1 MNYFLILV
9 VIGVSALGM
18 AWMPALSNKTR
29 ISYSI
34 LYVGLGMIL
43 YSLFKSLP
51 APNPFRYPDAAVR
64 ITELVVIVALM
75 GTGLKIDQ
83 PFSLK
88 TWALPLRMVSVSMIL
103 CIAGGAFLAVKF
115 LGMELASAILL
126 AAVLA
131 PTDPVLA
138 SDVQVAPP
146 LEGEIETVRFSL
158 TAEGGMND
166 GTAFPFVWLAIFL
179 ALQATGQ
186 PASIG
191 EWFGIHLVYKIVA
204 GVACGFALGKVL
216 GYALFRL
223 PEKIRIVR
231 VNDGFAALSMTLL
244 VYGITE
250 LLHGY
255 GFIAVFVSAV
265 TLRNQEMQHNLHRRL
280 HAFSDQI
287 ERILVAITL
296 LLFGG
301 SLVYGILGPITWPLV
316 IFSLIFLF
324 VIRPITTWLSF
335 GKMPIKAK
343 EKWAISFFGI
353 RGIGSFYYIA
363 FALTQ
368 ANFKDPGRLWAVVAF
383 IVLMS
388 ILLHGLTA
396 STVIRNIEK
405 EKEEEVQQSN

>member
-9 VIGVSALGM
+9 IIGLSALGM
-18 AWMPALSNKTR
+18 AWMPALANRTR

-34 LYVGLGMIL
+34 LYVGLGMLL
-43 YSLFKSLP
+43 YSLIGRLP
-51 APNPFRYPDAAVR
+51 APNPFRYPEAAVHF
-64 ITELVVIVALM
+64 TELVVIVALM

-88 TWALPLRMVSVSMIL
+88 TWALPLRMVSISMIL
-103 CIAGGAFLAVKF
+103 CIAGGAFIAVRF
-115 LGMELASAILL
+115 FGFDLASAILL

-146 LEGEIETVRFSL
+146 LEGEKETVRFSL

-166 GTAFPFVWLAIFL
+166 GTAFPFVWLAIYL
-179 ALQATGQ
+179 ALQGAGET
-186 PASIG
+186 ASIA
-191 EWFGIHLVYKIVA
+191 EWFGYQLIYKLVA
-204 GVACGFALGKVL
+204 GLACGFGLGKIL
-216 GYALFRL
+216 GYVLFRL
-223 PEKIRIVR
+223 PEKIKIVK
-231 VNDGFAALSMTLL
+231 VNDGFAALAMTLL

-250 LLHGY
+250 LVHGY

-265 TLRNQEMQHNLHRRL
+265 TLRNEEMEHRLHRKL

-301 SLVYGILGPITWPLV
+301 ALAYGILRPITWELV
-316 IFSLIFLF
+316 VFSLLFLF
-324 VIRPITTWLSF
+324 VIRPLTTWVSF
-335 GKMPIKAK
+335 FKMPVLIK

-368 ANFKDPGRLWAVVAF
+368 ANFKEPGKLWAVVAF

-396 STVIRNIEK
+396 ATVIRNIEK
-405 EKEEEVQQSN
+405 EKEEEVQQP